1 MMSWFKKLVAGKP
14 VSHQANPQRQ
24 ASPENC
30 ALWRDVARAL
40 DAKPKNA
47 SMGTSK
53 MGGSK

>member
-1 MMSWFKKLVAGKP
+1 MITWFKKLVAGKTAP
-14 VSHQANPQRQ
+14 HQASASRQ

-47 SMGTSK
+47 GMGTSK
-53 MGGSK
+53 MGSGK

>member
-1 MMSWFKKLVAGKP
+1 MSWFKKLVAGKP